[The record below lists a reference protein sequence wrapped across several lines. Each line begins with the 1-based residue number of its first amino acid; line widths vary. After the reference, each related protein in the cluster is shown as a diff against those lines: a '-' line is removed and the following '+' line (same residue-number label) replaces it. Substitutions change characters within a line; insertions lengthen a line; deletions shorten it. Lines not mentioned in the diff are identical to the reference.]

1 MAGAGACL
9 VAIVDDEPQVGKAL
23 RRLLRSAGLEAEAF
37 ASGAEFL
44 PWLAEHRPDCVVLDI
59 HMPEMSGFK
68 LQERLEADHPGLPCV
83 FITAVADPEE
93 ERHAAAHRV
102 PLLHKPFTEAELLAA
117 VRCAPR
123 R

>member
-1 MAGAGACL
+1 M
-9 VAIVDDEPQVGKAL
+9 AIVDDEPQVGKAL

-37 ASGAEFL
+37 ASGAELL

-59 HMPEMSGFK
+59 HMPEMSGFE
-68 LQERLEADHPGLPCV
+68 LQERLAAEHPGLPCV

-93 ERHAAAHRV
+93 ERHAAVHRV
-102 PLLHKPFTEAELLAA
+102 PLVHKPFTEAELLAA